1 MYKSKNYLMCTY
13 AVRVYFGI
21 FNSRVSGHRL
31 CFQGLILLLF
41 LMQQQAY

>member
-13 AVRVYFGI
+13 TVCAYFGI
-21 FNSRVSGHRL
+21 FNNGVGGHRL

-41 LMQQQAY
+41 LMQQQVH